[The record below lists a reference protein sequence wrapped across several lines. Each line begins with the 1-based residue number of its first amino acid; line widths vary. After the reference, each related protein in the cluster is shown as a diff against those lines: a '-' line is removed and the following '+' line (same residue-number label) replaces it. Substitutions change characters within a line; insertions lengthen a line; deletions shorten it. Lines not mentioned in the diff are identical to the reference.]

1 MASIFNSL
9 CGESGVI
16 TQINEAQDEIRQVV
30 TAGKNAISAVEG
42 FVNDV
47 ETLSDAVKNNPGVV
61 QRRLQQD
68 LFNILSEEALANPDG
83 TIAQLL
89 ELRDAYQDA
98 GPAIDRVIENVE
110 QFIRDPLNTPLNL
123 CKDIPNIVKVGDQVV
138 ELAQSATTP
147 DGPPSP
153 PGKDDLTSRIGLSDF
168 QTIPRFPS
176 RSIKDAFEVA
186 GRYSG
191 PLGPGAA
198 NEAALSNTSATNS
211 Q

>member
-1 MASIFNSL
+1 MASIFDSL
-9 CGESGVI
+9 CGESGIVN
-16 TQINEAQDEIRQVV
+16 QINEAQDEIRQVV

-68 LFNILSEEALANPDG
+68 LFNILTEEALANPGG
-83 TIAQLL
+83 TVAQLL
-89 ELRDAYQDA
+89 ELKDAYEDA

-110 QFIRDPLNTPLNL
+110 QFIKDPLNTPLNL
-123 CKDIPNIVKVGDQVV
+123 CKDIPNIIKVGDQVV
-138 ELAQSATTP
+138 ELAQSASTP

-153 PGKDDLTSRIGLSDF
+153 PDKDDLTSQIGLSDF
-168 QTIPRFPS
+168 QTIPRFPTQ
-176 RSIKDAFEVA
+176 SISDAFEAA

-198 NEAALSNTSATNS
+198 NEAALANTQET

>member
-1 MASIFNSL
+1 MASIFDSL
-9 CGESGVI
+9 CGESGIVN
-16 TQINEAQDEIRQVV
+16 QINEAQDEIRQVV

-68 LFNILSEEALANPDG
+68 LFNILTEEALAIPGG
-83 TIAQLL
+83 TVAQLL
-89 ELRDAYQDA
+89 ELKDAYEDA

-110 QFIRDPLNTPLNL
+110 QSIKDPLNTPLNL
-123 CKDIPNIVKVGDQVV
+123 CKDIPNIIKVGDQVV
-138 ELAQSATTP
+138 ELAQSASTP

-153 PGKDDLTSRIGLSDF
+153 PDKDDLTSQIGLSDF
-168 QTIPRFPS
+168 QTIPRFPTQ
-176 RSIKDAFEVA
+176 SISDAFEAA

-198 NEAALSNTSATNS
+198 NEAALANTQET

>member
-1 MASIFNSL
+1 MASLFDSL
-9 CGESGVI
+9 CGESGIVN
-16 TQINEAQDEIRQVV
+16 QINETQKEINQVL
-30 TAGKNAISAVEG
+30 TAGKNAINAVKG
-42 FVNDV
+42 FAEEV

-61 QRRLQQD
+61 QRRLQED
-68 LFNILSEEALANPDG
+68 LFNILSEEALSNPGG

-123 CKDIPNIVKVGDQVV
+123 CKDIPNIVKVGEEVV
-138 ELAQSATTP
+138 ELAQPATTP
-147 DGPPSP
+147 DGPPEP
-153 PGKDDLTSRIGLSDF
+153 PEKDDLTSRIGLSDF
-168 QTIPRFPS
+168 ETIPRFPT
-176 RSIKDAFEVA
+176 RSIKDAFEAA

-198 NEAALSNTSATNS
+198 NEAALANTQEST

>member
-1 MASIFNSL
+1 MASIFDSL
-9 CGESGVI
+9 CGESGIVNQI
-16 TQINEAQDEIRQVV
+16 TETQNEIREVLA
-30 TAGKNAISAVEG
+30 AGKNAINAVED
-42 FVNDV
+42 FVSDI

-68 LFNILSEEALANPDG
+68 IFNILSEEALANPEG

-89 ELRDAYQDA
+89 EVQDAYQDA
-98 GPAIDRVIENVE
+98 GPAVDRVIENIQ

-123 CKDIPNIVKVGDQVV
+123 CKDIPNIVKVGDEVV

-153 PGKDDLTSRIGLSDF
+153 PDKDDLTSRVGLSDF
-168 QTIPRFPS
+168 QTIPRFPT
-176 RSIKDAFEVA
+176 RSITQAFEVA
-186 GRYSG
+186 GRYTG

-198 NEAALSNTSATNS
+198 NEAALANTTESE
-211 Q
+211 